1 MSECLLQDLD
11 SVRAE
16 RDNRAAEAQS
26 LQLSL
31 EQLQTKLQV
40 GRQAHL
46 LRLQES
52 KLHSEAPFQLLLAL

>member
-16 RDNRAAEAQS
+16 RDRKAAEAQS

-31 EQLQTKLQV
+31 EQLQAKLQV
-40 GRQAHL
+40 G
-46 LRLQES
+46 
-52 KLHSEAPFQLLLAL
+52 